1 MNFTE
6 AVNLAKKGDEEGYTY
21 LYEQT
26 YSKALYVA
34 IKYVKQ
40 EDRAYDVLQ
49 DAYIKAFK
57 SLEQLEKPEKFVSW
71 FHMIVARTALNDL
84 KKKSPMLFTE
94 FERDDERFDISNMF
108 RDEYT
113 DNQPELVIEKK
124 ETSRIVQEIIDT
136 LSDEQR
142 TCVTMYYIDEFSVKE
157 IAETIEVSENTV
169 KSRLNYARKKIEDK
183 VKMLESQ
190 GTKLYGLA
198 PVPFFVLL
206 MKKEL
211 AIKVAQGVSTQTY
224 MAAMASIGVKSNA
237 AIGASASTAATKTG
251 GIGIKLFIATATT
264 VAVVSTG
271 AWGYSQ
277 LSKQEEPE
285 LTVTADDNSDV
296 ELLESEKAEKDY
308 EDFLSNQTLLTGK
321 EYGVYLEYD
330 EQMGDRF
337 TGDSFYNGIVAHTV
351 EDVDSDGIN
360 ELVIVEGKE
369 TGELSLC
376 LLGYDEK
383 NSKVVRLDEQPIEP
397 VPTDAQTLIS
407 HWSIIKGD
415 QVYLLYD
422 YYYGYYEPGY
432 RGFCFMTFS
441 DDKIDRVA
449 EFNQEGSSWGD
460 EPQTDYDTEIRKV
473 FQHTNQSVNEEQL
486 SELEYNANF
495 LDYIEGNVFGKIET
509 VEVSSWEEISAW
521 QENRSSD
528 KNSLKVSIGKIQ

>member
-1 MNFTE
+1 M
-6 AVNLAKKGDEEGYTY
+6 
-21 LYEQT
+21 
-26 YSKALYVA
+26 A

-57 SLEQLEKPEKFVSW
+57 SLEQLEKPEKFISW

-94 FERDDERFDISNMF
+94 FERDDKRFDISNMF

-224 MAAMASIGVKSNA
+224 MTAMASIGVKSNA
-237 AIGASASTAATKTG
+237 AIGAGVSTAATKTG
-251 GIGIKLFIATATT
+251 GIGIKLFIATVTT
-264 VAVVSTG
+264 VAVVGTG

-277 LSKQEEPE
+277 LSKQEEPD
-285 LTVTADDNSDV
+285 LTVMTDDNSNV
-296 ELLESEKAEKDY
+296 ELSETEKAY
-308 EDFLSNQTLLTGK
+308 EDYLSNQTLLTGK

-330 EQMGDRF
+330 EQMGNHF
-337 TGDSFYNGIVAHTV
+337 TGDGFYNGIVAHTV

-383 NSKVVRLDEQPIEP
+383 NGKVVRLDEQPIEP
-397 VPTDAQTLIS
+397 VPTDAQFLVS

-422 YYYGYYEPGY
+422 YYYGYTDPGY
-432 RGFCFMTFS
+432 RGFCFVAFS

-449 EFNQEGSSWGD
+449 EFNMAGTSWDD
-460 EPQTDYDTEIRKV
+460 EPQTDYDNEIRKV
-473 FQHTNQSVNEEQL
+473 FQHTNQSVNDEQIYK
-486 SELEYNANF
+486 LEYNVNF
-495 LDYIEGNVFGKIET
+495 LDYIEGDVFGKIET
-509 VEVSSWEEISAW
+509 IEVSSWEEQLAW
-521 QENRSSD
+521 QENRSSE